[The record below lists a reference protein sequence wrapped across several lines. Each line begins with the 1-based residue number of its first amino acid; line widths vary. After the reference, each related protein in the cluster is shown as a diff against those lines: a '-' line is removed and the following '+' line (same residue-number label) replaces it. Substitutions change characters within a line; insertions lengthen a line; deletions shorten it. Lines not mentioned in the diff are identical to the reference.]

1 MMDVFLPDEATVSI
15 TESSV
20 AGRCPHG
27 WGTYRGRERQ
37 RPFFQCSEQAR
48 GAIVWTQKQDDLMLH
63 PGAVKGDA
71 AIISVGS
78 SRISLISSGEE
89 GPVLPGTPP
98 TVFPFAKLSNSSSFQ
113 TVTDTFQMRREELG
127 KCLPPGG
134 LHSNGGKPI
143 RRSENNV

>member
-1 MMDVFLPDEATVSI
+1 MDVFLPDEATVSI

-37 RPFFQCSEQAR
+37 RPFFQCSERAR

-98 TVFPFAKLSNSSSFQ
+98 PSFPLQS
-113 TVTDTFQMRREELG
+113 
-127 KCLPPGG
+127 CLTAAAFRQ
-134 LHSNGGKPI
+134 LLTHSK
-143 RRSENNV
+143 